1 MEFFKI
7 NKNLVAFLLFVLFW
21 ASLLT
26 FSGTLTSGYHFTD
39 DHEIITINKNIK
51 ENGLFNASKSI
62 LKEDLGIRFRPVYYL
77 HRIALVKLLGTN
89 FLLWSVYNAILAIFT
104 SFFLFLFL
112 YLQGYKFVNALLL
125 PFLTLIGAQ
134 SAIWWKLGPCETI
147 GLFLLSLSLF
157 LLVNSIFRAKRY
169 QLLGSLIFMILAS
182 LSKESFTI
190 FIPAYILILL
200 WLKWKRQPYINV
212 SCFIRG
218 NIILVIIL
226 LLFLSIEGGKIIFAI
241 GTNKIGYAGIDDSF
255 SIGHYL
261 TFIYSHLRYNKY
273 SYLIICGLFFLLQN
287 VKSWKIN
294 LSSDFR
300 KLLPY
305 LFNAL
310 ILMAVILPQ
319 YLLYSKS
326 NIFERYLLPLN
337 LGLSFFV
344 IFLSDEIFRSEEISL
359 LSKRTYIFLI
369 LLVTFSFLRNETIP
383 DAKIFADEGRSTNK
397 FLSSIIA
404 ATKNDDSILVVLNG
418 YKNYEWGFSIIDY
431 LANNADRRNI
441 RFYTIDNQLNNDLE
455 KDIDKRFSLSFDNI
469 IIKELNNNFSCIA
482 ILPFS
487 NNIEIKTRIDS
498 NYVYRRN
505 DFGDFTVYTRRERTP
520 DLKK

>member
-1 MEFFKI
+1 
-7 NKNLVAFLLFVLFW
+7 
-21 ASLLT
+21 
-26 FSGTLTSGYHFTD
+26 
-39 DHEIITINKNIK
+39 
-51 ENGLFNASKSI
+51 
-62 LKEDLGIRFRPVYYL
+62 
-77 HRIALVKLLGTN
+77 
-89 FLLWSVYNAILAIFT
+89 
-104 SFFLFLFL
+104 
-112 YLQGYKFVNALLL
+112 
-125 PFLTLIGAQ
+125 
-134 SAIWWKLGPCETI
+134 
-147 GLFLLSLSLF
+147 
-157 LLVNSIFRAKRY
+157 
-169 QLLGSLIFMILAS
+169 
-182 LSKESFTI
+182 
-190 FIPAYILILL
+190 
-200 WLKWKRQPYINV
+200 
-212 SCFIRG
+212 
-218 NIILVIIL
+218 VIIL
-226 LLFLSIEGGKIIFAI
+226 LLFLSIEGGIIIFAI

>member
-1 MEFFKI
+1 
-7 NKNLVAFLLFVLFW
+7 
-21 ASLLT
+21 
-26 FSGTLTSGYHFTD
+26 
-39 DHEIITINKNIK
+39 
-51 ENGLFNASKSI
+51 
-62 LKEDLGIRFRPVYYL
+62 
-77 HRIALVKLLGTN
+77 
-89 FLLWSVYNAILAIFT
+89 
-104 SFFLFLFL
+104 
-112 YLQGYKFVNALLL
+112 
-125 PFLTLIGAQ
+125 
-134 SAIWWKLGPCETI
+134 
-147 GLFLLSLSLF
+147 
-157 LLVNSIFRAKRY
+157 
-169 QLLGSLIFMILAS
+169 
-182 LSKESFTI
+182 
-190 FIPAYILILL
+190 
-200 WLKWKRQPYINV
+200 
-212 SCFIRG
+212 
-218 NIILVIIL
+218 
-226 LLFLSIEGGKIIFAI
+226 
-241 GTNKIGYAGIDDSF
+241 
-255 SIGHYL
+255 
-261 TFIYSHLRYNKY
+261 
-273 SYLIICGLFFLLQN
+273 
-287 VKSWKIN
+287 
-294 LSSDFR
+294 
-300 KLLPY
+300 
-305 LFNAL
+305 
-310 ILMAVILPQ
+310 MAVILPQ